1 MATLRKILKEMKGY
15 YRYLVIAFFAM
26 LILTATQLYYPLIT
40 RELVSLIETGSPD
53 LPKRAVAL
61 GGILLG
67 VYFLQSLCTYFKS
80 YYAHYA
86 AWNCISDL
94 RIKLYDHIQYLS
106 MSYFQDKQVG
116 QLMSRIT
123 ADSSNIEVLVAHAL
137 PDTIINLFLF
147 AGAAVILFS
156 INPLLAT
163 LTLLTLPLTG
173 FVVWIYSTKVRPL
186 FRFGHVKM
194 GELNAV
200 LQDNL
205 SGMKEIQVFNQQKE
219 EKANVGAKSQ
229 EHVKYL
235 LGALR
240 KSAIFQPFISFV
252 NNLGSVVIVIA
263 GGILAFHGKLM
274 ASDIVAF
281 MMYSSLFYQPMMMLG
296 RIVEDMQ
303 NALTAA
309 DRIFE
314 VLDTHSEVQDRKGA
328 VPIGAV
334 KGDLSFEHVDF
345 SYEEKTKV
353 LREINLQIKSG
364 ETVALVGPT
373 GVGKTTFVHLITR
386 FYDPDS
392 GRILL
397 DGKDLREITLK
408 SLRDH
413 ISIVLQDVFL
423 FNGTVLE
430 NIAYGCKDASREAV
444 VQAAKIA
451 NADEFIRKMEA
462 GYDTVIGER
471 GTKLSGGQKQRLSI
485 ARAIL
490 RNREILIL
498 DEATAAVDTATE
510 RLIQEAIEKV
520 SRDRT
525 TIIIAHR
532 LSTIKNADRIVV
544 LSESGIEQIGK
555 HEELMQTDGSYR
567 KLVLANQA

>member
-1 MATLRKILKEMKGY
+1 MDTLRKILKAMKGY
-15 YRYLVIAFFAM
+15 YRYLAITFFAM
-26 LILTATQLYYPLIT
+26 LMLTAAQLYFPLIT
-40 RELVSLIETGSPD
+40 RKLVALIETGSPD
-53 LPKRAVAL
+53 LPKQAITL

-80 YYAHYA
+80 YYSHYA

-123 ADSSNIEVLVAHAL
+123 ADSSNIEVLIGHAL
-137 PDTIINLFLF
+137 PDTIVNLFIF

-156 INPLLAT
+156 INPLLAA
-163 LTLLTLPLTG
+163 LTLLTLPLTAL
-173 FVVWIYSTKVRPL
+173 VVWIYSTKVRPL

-205 SGMKEIQVFNQQKE
+205 SGIKEIQVFNQQRE
-219 EKANVGAKSQ
+219 ERANVDQKSK

-235 LGALR
+235 LGALK
-240 KSAIFQPFISFV
+240 KSAVFQPFISFV
-252 NNLGSVVIVIA
+252 NNLGSVVIVVA
-263 GGILAFHGKLM
+263 GGILAFQGKLM

-281 MMYSSLFYQPMMMLG
+281 MMYSSLFYQPMLTLG

-328 VPIGAV
+328 FPIRDVSGEIA
-334 KGDLSFEHVDF
+334 FEHVDF
-345 SYEEKTKV
+345 SYEEKTRV
-353 LREINLQIKSG
+353 LCDINLRIKSG
-364 ETVALVGPT
+364 ETIALVGPT
-373 GVGKTTFVHLITR
+373 GVGKTTFVNLITR

-397 DGKDLREITLK
+397 DGKDLRDITLK
-408 SLRDH
+408 SLRDN

-430 NIAYGCKDASREAV
+430 NIAYGCKEASREAV
-444 VQAAKIA
+444 MQAAKIA
-451 NADEFIRKMEA
+451 NADEFIGKMEN

-490 RNREILIL
+490 RNRKILVL

-544 LSESGIEQIGK
+544 LSENGIEQIGK
-555 HEELMQTDGSYR
+555 HEELLRIDGPYR
-567 KLVLANQA
+567 KLVMANQA